1 MKRFVGE
8 GELGGTIECNI
19 RGQGKIQ
26 VGNRNYTIMARLMGL
41 PDFMQNG
48 FIIRRTLGIP
58 KGGKTH
64 NILPDYD
71 I

>member
-26 VGNRNYTIMARLMGL
+26 VGNRNYTNYGETNGFARLHAEWIYYSSYPRDSQGREN
-41 PDFMQNG
+41 PQHF
-48 FIIRRTLGIP
+48 T
-58 KGGKTH
+58 
-64 NILPDYD
+64 
-71 I
+71 